1 MIVWRLA
8 RLAHAK
14 LDGEGARL
22 AGGRWNS
29 RGRAAVYASSRLSL
43 AALELLVH
51 TDVRLV
57 PLDLVAFEIDIPE
70 TLDIESVPLSELPK
84 DWRLPGHPGCR
95 AVGDTWLAEERTA
108 VLQVPSA
115 VVPEEWNYIIN
126 PRHRAAKAIEVVR
139 RRQFSFDSRLLAE

>member
-1 MIVWRLA
+1 MLVHRLA

-51 TDVRLV
+51 TDVALV
-57 PLDLVAFEIDIPE
+57 PSDLVAFEIEIPD
-70 TLDIESVPLSELPK
+70 TLEIEAVELSTLPR
-84 DWRLPGHPGCR
+84 DWRRPGHPICR
-95 AVGDTWLAEERTA
+95 SIGDTWLAEERTA
-108 VLQVPSA
+108 VLRVPSA
-115 VVPEEWNYIIN
+115 VVPEESNYLIN
-126 PRHRAAKAIEVVR
+126 SAHRAATSIRVAGR
-139 RRQFSFDSRLLAE
+139 RKFAFDSRLLG

>member
-22 AGGRWNS
+22 AGGRWNT

-51 TDVRLV
+51 TDVPLV
-57 PLDLVAFEIDIPE
+57 PPDLVAFEIEIPD
-70 TLDIESVPLSELPK
+70 TVDIETAELADLPK

-95 AVGDTWLAEERTA
+95 AIGDTWLAEERTA
-108 VLQVPSA
+108 VLRVPSA

-126 PRHRAAKAIEVVR
+126 PGHRAAKAIEVVR
-139 RRQFSFDSRLLAE
+139 RRKFAFDSRLL

>member
-8 RLAHAK
+8 RLAHVK

-29 RGRAAVYASSRLSL
+29 RGYPAVYTSSRLSL

-51 TDVRLV
+51 TDVPLV
-57 PLDLVAFEIDIPE
+57 PPDLVACEIDIPD
-70 TLDIESVPLSELPK
+70 TLDTEAVELADLPR
-84 DWRLPGHPGCR
+84 DWRLPGHPSCR
-95 AVGDTWLAEERTA
+95 AIGDRWLDGGRTA
-108 VLQVPSA
+108 VLRVPSA

-126 PRHRAAKAIEVVR
+126 PAHRAAKTIEIVQR
-139 RRQFSFDSRLLAE
+139 RKFAFDLRLLG

>member
-22 AGGRWNS
+22 AGGRWNT

-51 TDVRLV
+51 TDV
-57 PLDLVAFEIDIPE
+57 PLAPPDLVAFEIDVPD
-70 TLDIESVPLSELPK
+70 TLDIELVDLAELPK
-84 DWRLPGHPGCR
+84 DWRLPGHPSCR

-108 VLQVPSA
+108 VLRVPSA

-126 PRHRAAKAIEVVR
+126 PTHRAANAIQVVGR
-139 RRQFSFDSRLLAE
+139 LKFAFDSRLLG

>member
-8 RLAHAK
+8 RLAHPK

-51 TDVRLV
+51 TDVPLV
-57 PLDLVAFEIDIPE
+57 PADLVAFEVEIPD
-70 TLDIESVPLSELPK
+70 TLEIESVALADLPK

-95 AVGDTWLAEERTA
+95 AIGDTWLAEERTA
-108 VLQVPSA
+108 VLRVPSA
-115 VVPEEWNYIIN
+115 VVPEESNYIIN
-126 PRHRAAKAIEVVR
+126 PGHRAAKAIQVVGR
-139 RRQFSFDSRLLAE
+139 RKFAFDSRLLG

>member
-1 MIVWRLA
+1 MILWRLA

-51 TDVRLV
+51 TDVPLV
-57 PLDLVAFEIDIPE
+57 PPDLVAFEIDVPD
-70 TLDIESVPLSELPK
+70 TLDIESLDLAVLPK
-84 DWRLPGHPGCR
+84 DWRRPGHPSCR
-95 AVGDTWLAEERTA
+95 AIGDTWLAEERTA
-108 VLQVPSA
+108 VLRVPSA

-126 PRHRAAKAIEVVR
+126 PTHRAAKAIQVVGR
-139 RRQFSFDSRLLAE
+139 RKFAFDSRLLG

>member
-1 MIVWRLA
+1 MLVWRLA

-51 TDVRLV
+51 TDV
-57 PLDLVAFEIDIPE
+57 PLAPSDLVAFELEIPDTIE
-70 TLDIESVPLSELPK
+70 IESVELADLPK
-84 DWRLPGHPGCR
+84 DWRLPGYPSCR
-95 AVGDTWLAEERTA
+95 AIGDTWLAEERTA
-108 VLQVPSA
+108 VLRVPSA
-115 VVPEEWNYIIN
+115 VVPEESNYIIN
-126 PRHRAAKAIEVVR
+126 PGHRAAKAIHVVGR
-139 RRQFSFDSRLLAE
+139 RKFAFDSRLLG

>member
-22 AGGRWNS
+22 AGGRWNT

-51 TDVRLV
+51 TDV
-57 PLDLVAFEIDIPE
+57 PLAPPDLVAFEIDVPD
-70 TLDIESVPLSELPK
+70 TLDIESVDLAELPK
-84 DWRLPGHPGCR
+84 DWRLPGHPSCR

-108 VLQVPSA
+108 VLRVPSA

-126 PRHRAAKAIEVVR
+126 PTHRAAKAIQVVGR
-139 RRQFSFDSRLLAE
+139 RKFAFDSRLLG

>member
-22 AGGRWNS
+22 AGGRWNT
-29 RGRAAVYASSRLSL
+29 RGRAAVYTSSRLSL

-51 TDVRLV
+51 TDVPLV
-57 PLDLVAFEIDIPE
+57 PPDLAAFEIEIPDG
-70 TLDIESVPLSELPK
+70 LDIESVDTADLPK
-84 DWRLPGHPGCR
+84 DWRLPGHPSCR
-95 AVGDTWLAEERTA
+95 AIGDTWLAEERTP
-108 VLQVPSA
+108 VLRVPSA

-126 PRHRAAKAIEVVR
+126 PGHRAAKSIQIASR
-139 RRQFSFDSRLLAE
+139 RRFAFDSRLLG

>member
-1 MIVWRLA
+1 VIVWRLA

-22 AGGRWNS
+22 AGGRWNT

-51 TDVRLV
+51 TDVPLV
-57 PLDLVAFEIDIPE
+57 PPDLVAFEIDIPD
-70 TLDIESVPLSELPK
+70 TLDIESVELAELPK

-95 AVGDTWLAEERTA
+95 AIGDGWLAEERTA
-108 VLQVPSA
+108 VLRVPSA
-115 VVPEEWNYIIN
+115 VVPEEWNYLIN
-126 PRHRAAKAIEVVR
+126 PTHRAAKVIEVVGR
-139 RRQFSFDSRLLAE
+139 RKFAFDSRLLG